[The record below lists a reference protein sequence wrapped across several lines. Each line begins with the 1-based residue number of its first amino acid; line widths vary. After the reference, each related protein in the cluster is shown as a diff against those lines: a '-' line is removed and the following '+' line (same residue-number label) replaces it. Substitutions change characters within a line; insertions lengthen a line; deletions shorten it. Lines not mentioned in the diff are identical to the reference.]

1 MVARLVASRSR
12 WARVRAVQSPP
23 LTVISRRYRSVWAR
37 GTIPFDWAVQD
48 DFVTA
53 FAIPPGA
60 TGFRK
65 SSTAP
70 LPLVDLEL
78 VRAAW
83 HAAAWLAGGRAGEL
97 DEQRYPAT
105 FHTATIVHRHGQHVM
120 LCHAHYPLL
129 AFVSGYCDW
138 HTVEF
143 IDPPGL
149 ADQYVGAGFATLTA
163 SVLLSPLA
171 DVDTSAILDEEW
183 RQIRYWQPATV
194 GAALFNRW
202 D

>member
-1 MVARLVASRSR
+1 
-12 WARVRAVQSPP
+12 
-23 LTVISRRYRSVWAR
+23 
-37 GTIPFDWAVQD
+37 VQD
-48 DFVTA
+48 GCVTA

-60 TGFRK
+60 TGFHG

-70 LPLVDLEL
+70 LPLVDLKL

-83 HAAAWLAGGRAGEL
+83 RSAAWLTEGRAGEL

-105 FHTATIVHRHGQHVM
+105 FHTATIVHRDGQHVM
-120 LCHAHYPLL
+120 LCHVHYPFL
-129 AFVSGYCDW
+129 AFVSAFSDW
-138 HTVEF
+138 YATEF

-149 ADQYVGAGFATLTA
+149 ADQYVHAGFTTLA
-163 SVLLSPLA
+163 AAVLLSPLTE
-171 DVDTSAILDEEW
+171 VETSAISADEW
-183 RQIRYWQPATV
+183 RQIRYWQPPTV